1 MKGKKKGGGER
12 RRRQT
17 EVGSEREEKNKKKK
31 KKDER
36 ILDRGERIRK
46 KNRGL
51 KRRIPREGEG
61 EKKLG

>member
-17 EVGSEREEKNKKKK
+17 EVGSEREEKNKKK